1 MAISSREVTDKTFDG
16 LLDDQEQGEDGWYYQ
31 GDKDYEEWTGL
42 DDTIGVEQYAG
53 LAFVLANDSCP
64 LSKILTL
71 ILVVSIPF
79 CLAWSEGTR

>member
-1 MAISSREVTDKTFDG
+1 MI
-16 LLDDQEQGEDGWYYQ
+16 LL
-31 GDKDYEEWTGL
+31 
-42 DDTIGVEQYAG
+42 GVEQQAG
-53 LAFVLANDSCP
+53 LAFVSANDSCP